1 MKSGRNW
8 RIRIASNKQAGDS
21 IPSSRG
27 REAKSH
33 GKGVLMAKMGMQS
46 VMNEDSSVVIL
57 QSSADHHPAWQST
70 CMQSVRE
77 WATIQGWQYQFTDD
91 ALFTD
96 LPSDFV
102 KKVGH
107 RTPILAD
114 LGRLYWLRDTL
125 EQLGGVAIWIDADTL
140 CLEPS
145 WRPGL
150 PAHAAFGEEHW
161 VQSEKAGGYRC
172 FKTPHNAFMAFRAG
186 NPILPFLIHVTE
198 SLIERVDPTK
208 MAPQMVGPK
217 LLKALH
223 SLAQFELYPEAGA
236 LSPAL
241 LNEIVTEP
249 GAAVACYQASGAP
262 MPAFLNLCASLSD
275 GYADQLLA
283 VAQEPQ
289 RCAVLAG

>member
-1 MKSGRNW
+1 MSKTT
-8 RIRIASNKQAGDS
+8 
-21 IPSSRG
+21 PV
-27 REAKSH
+27 H
-33 GKGVLMAKMGMQS
+33 V
-46 VMNEDSSVVIL
+46 L
-57 QSSADHHPAWQST
+57 QSAAEDHPEWQT
-70 CMQSVRE
+70 ACMQTVRS
-77 WATIQGWQYQFTDD
+77 WAQNHGWQYQFTDD
-91 ALFTD
+91 ALFAE

-102 KKVGH
+102 QKVGY

-140 CLEPS
+140 CVEPS

-150 PAHAAFGEEHW
+150 PVHAAFGEEHW
-161 VQSEKAGGYRC
+161 VQSDKSSGYRC
-172 FKTPHNAFMAFRAG
+172 FRTPHNAFMAFRAG

-223 SLAQFELYPEAGA
+223 SLVQFELYPEAGA

-241 LNEIVTEP
+241 LDELVTEP
-249 GAAVACYQASGAP
+249 GAAVACYQANGAP

-275 GYADQLLA
+275 DYADQLLA
-283 VAQEPQ
+283 LVQEPQ
-289 RCAVLAG
+289 RCTVLGG